1 MKDRTRWLLGGLALG
16 AGAIG
21 AVNAYWKRKN
31 VLHTHKKPADVWARP
46 GMEVTF
52 RAELM
57 PSRDRNQR
65 TFLVKIRV
73 DVSPNLSVKEQRVQ
87 MTYVVAE
94 PCVNCRYTDCAL
106 VCPVEAFH
114 LDDDMLVINPETC
127 IDCDACVPE
136 CPVEAVFSEANV
148 PAEWTSFTPLNAERA
163 LSGLPT
169 ITARLDPLC
178 E

>member
-31 VLHTHKKPADVWARP
+31 VLHTEKKVDVWARP

-65 TFLVKIRV
+65 TFLVKELLASGRV
-73 DVSPNLSVKEQRVQ
+73 SLHGADGEHAEKEFEPVQ
-87 MTYVVAE
+87 F
-94 PCVNCRYTDCAL
+94 NR
-106 VCPVEAFH
+106 
-114 LDDDMLVINPETC
+114 
-127 IDCDACVPE
+127 
-136 CPVEAVFSEANV
+136 
-148 PAEWTSFTPLNAERA
+148 PAY
-163 LSGLPT
+163 
-169 ITARLDPLC
+169 
-178 E
+178 